1 MCLSEAERSDAMAK
15 EKKSIGVKNKELGR
29 RGEAA
34 AARYLEHLGYEVLDM
49 NWQCPAGEAD
59 IVARDADSIV
69 FCEVKTRSSIEKG
82 FPSEAVN
89 EEKRAR
95 YEKIALWYLRDCS
108 LTDMR
113 VRFDVIALV
122 AVADDR
128 ALIKHYVNAFS
139 EGCC

>member
-1 MCLSEAERSDAMAK
+1 MAK
-15 EKKSIGVKNKELGR
+15 DKKSSGTKNKELGR

-34 AARYLEHLGYEVLDM
+34 AARYLEHMGYDILDM
-49 NWQCPAGEAD
+49 NWQCPAGEVD
-59 IVARDADSIV
+59 IVAQDIDALV
-69 FCEVKTRSSIEKG
+69 FCEVKTRTSIEKG
-82 FPSEAVN
+82 FPSEAVD

-95 YEKIALWYLRDCS
+95 YEKIALWYLRDSC
-108 LTDMR
+108 LDEMR

-122 AVADDR
+122 AVSEDR

>member
-1 MCLSEAERSDAMAK
+1 MAK
-15 EKKSIGVKNKELGR
+15 EKKSVGARGKELGR

-34 AARYLEHLGYEVLDM
+34 AARYLEHLGYDILDM

-59 IVARDADSIV
+59 IVARDVDSIV
-69 FCEVKTRSSIEKG
+69 FCEVKTRTSIEKG
-82 FPSEAVN
+82 FPSEAVDA
-89 EEKRAR
+89 EKRAR
-95 YEKIALWYLRDCS
+95 YEKIALWYLRDCC

-122 AVADDR
+122 TVAEDR
-128 ALIKHYVNAFS
+128 ALIKHYVNAFC